1 MQVASR
7 PSHTPQNVGAKEQQ
21 HTVRQVTWIG
31 LGTNLALAVL
41 KFVAGTWGHSKALV
55 ADAVHSISDT
65 TTDLAVIIGSYFW
78 ARPPDVSH
86 PYGHRRLET
95 LVTLLIGFVLL
106 AAGAGLC
113 WEAIQNILVPRERTP
128 GWLAAVAAGISILIK
143 EILYRWTAHMGKR
156 VKSPALAANA
166 WHHRTDAIS
175 SLPVLLA
182 IVGVMVRPEWG
193 YLDHL
198 GAVVVSLFIVH
209 AALRIIGPG
218 FQELIDAG
226 ASIEV
231 CKRIMNIAYEDPAVK
246 QVHGVRTR
254 YVSSSLQ
261 VDLHV
266 VVDGA
271 MSVSEGHDIAEA
283 VRARIIHKGPD
294 VVDVVVHIEPLEAM
308 VDTDPFCNGP

>member
-1 MQVASR
+1 MQVAS
-7 PSHTPQNVGAKEQQ
+7 PHSHAPLKDGQIQQ
-21 HTVRQVTWIG
+21 EKMVRRVTWIG
-31 LGTNLALAVL
+31 LVVNLALAVL
-41 KFVAGTWGHSKALV
+41 KFTAGTLGHSKALV

-78 ARPPDVSH
+78 ARPPDASH

-95 LVTLLIGFVLL
+95 LVTLFIGFVLL
-106 AAGAGLC
+106 AAGVGLC
-113 WEAIQNILVPRERTP
+113 WEAIENILVPRERAP
-128 GWLAAVAAGISILIK
+128 GWLAAAAAGASILIK
-143 EILYRWTAHMGKR
+143 EILYRWTASAGRR

-182 IVGVMVRPEWG
+182 IVGVMLRPDWG

-198 GAVVVSLFIVH
+198 GAALVSIFIVH

-218 FQELIDAG
+218 LQELIDAG
-226 ASIEV
+226 ASSEV
-231 CKRIMNIAYEDPAVK
+231 CKTIMAIAYENPAVK

-261 VDLHV
+261 VDLHL

-271 MSVSEGHDIAEA
+271 MTVLEGHDIAED
-283 VRARIIHKGPD
+283 VRALIIRKGPD

-308 VDTDPFCNGP
+308 VEDDQCV